1 MLGGRVCALRA
12 LLRRH
17 HRHGSLWAFASTHHR
32 ARGAAARGIAV
43 VVVHSHHHQS
53 ATRAADDHLTRALSP
68 SGAAH
73 CCCPCRAAAHDRRAL
88 AACQHERKARQALQA
103 GKRRLGSFSL
113 GCESFQKSAGPRSD
127 WLPRPGC
134 AAAFVSGGPP
144 LAPARF
150 DHANRWR
157 SCVAPQRI
165 HPPPPKIA
173 FSLCPAASRPQ
184 SGVALSTCA
193 VADARQ
199 TRLITRPC
207 CEPHPTRRARSPEP
221 HRLNTIPR
229 RSPSAAALMAVCC
242 ITTPVSSSLAWTPQR
257 PTDRSTGPLF
267 LALQRQPGRR
277 PAVAVALSESANHP
291 A

>member
-1 MLGGRVCALRA
+1 MYADCGPCYDGTIDTARSGRLQAHTTAPGVLPRVASLLSLCILTTTSQLRA
-12 LLRRH
+12 QPTIISRARSRPPAQRTAAAPAERRRH
-17 HRHGSLWAFASTHHR
+17 A
-32 ARGAAARGIAV
+32 
-43 VVVHSHHHQS
+43 
-53 ATRAADDHLTRALSP
+53 
-68 SGAAH
+68 
-73 CCCPCRAAAHDRRAL
+73 RRAL
-88 AACQHERKARQALQA
+88 GACQHERKARQALQA
-103 GKRRLGSFSL
+103 GERRLGSFSL

-134 AAAFVSGGPP
+134 AAAFVSGDPP

-165 HPPPPKIA
+165 HPPPPKIV

-184 SGVALSTCA
+184 SGVALSACA

-221 HRLNTIPR
+221 HRLNTISR

-242 ITTPVSSSLAWTPQR
+242 ITTPVSSSLVWTPQR

-267 LALQRQPGRR
+267 WHCNVN
-277 PAVAVALSESANHP
+277 PAVVLPSL
-291 A
+291 